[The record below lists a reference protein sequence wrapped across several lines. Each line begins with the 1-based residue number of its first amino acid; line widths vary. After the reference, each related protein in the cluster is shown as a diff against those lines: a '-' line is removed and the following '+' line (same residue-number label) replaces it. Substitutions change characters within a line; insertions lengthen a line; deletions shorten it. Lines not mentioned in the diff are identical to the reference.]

1 MRPKRPRMPQGTSG
15 SADRPGWGLALGPPA
30 PAELHAETLRI
41 GFEEYLVLSLP
52 SSASAPAFD
61 ANGGHTTRGG
71 LTEAEREVAKL
82 VVAGLSN
89 EAIARRRNVSVR
101 TIAKQVSAIYRKL
114 AVRSRR
120 ELSALQ
126 GYGATGDR

>member
-1 MRPKRPRMPQGTSG
+1 MRPKRPQMPQGTSG
-15 SADRPGWGLALGPPA
+15 SADRPGWGLALRPPA
-30 PAELHAETLRI
+30 PAELHAETLTI
-41 GFEEYLVLSLP
+41 GFEEYLVLSFP
-52 SSASAPAFD
+52 SSASAPALD

-101 TIAKQVSAIYRKL
+101 TIAKQVSSIYRKL